1 MAKLTVSHETWPL
14 AARFEIS
21 RGTKTNSPVVV
32 VRIEDQG
39 CVGWGECVPYP
50 RYGETVQSVCA
61 AIEKVRPDI
70 EGGMDQT
77 ELHQLMPRGAA
88 RCALDTAL
96 WDLRAKLTQIPV
108 WQLADLKPPQ
118 PVITA
123 YTLGIDAPETMAAN
137 AAANAERP
145 LLKVKLN
152 REHVLERLQAIR
164 DNAPQS
170 TIIVDANEAWTIEEL
185 ERWFPALAALG
196 ISLIEQPLPANADHA
211 LARIEHLI
219 PIGADE
225 SVHSGE
231 DLQAL
236 QARYDVI
243 NIKLDKA
250 GGLTEALA
258 MRQAARALGFEIMVG
273 CMVGTS
279 LSMAPAILVA
289 QTAHFVDLDGPLL
302 LEKDR
307 EPGLIYHGS
316 RIFPAS
322 SLLWG

>member
-21 RGTKTNSPVVV
+21 RGAKTHSHVVV
-32 VRIEDQG
+32 VRIEDEG
-39 CVGWGECVPYP
+39 CVGWGECVPYR
-50 RYGETVQSVCA
+50 RYGETVQSVCF
-61 AIEKVRPDI
+61 AIENIRSAI
-70 EGGMDQT
+70 ESDEGRT
-77 ELHQLMPRGAA
+77 ELHRLMPPGAA
-88 RCALDTAL
+88 RCAVDTAL
-96 WDLRAKLTQIPV
+96 WDLRAKLTRSPV

-118 PVITA
+118 PVITG
-123 YTLGIDAPETMAAN
+123 YTLGIDTLETMAAN
-137 AAANAERP
+137 AAANTERP

-152 REHVLERLQAIR
+152 REQVLERLQAIR

-185 ERWFPALAALG
+185 ERWLPELAALG
-196 ISLIEQPLPANADHA
+196 ISLIEQPLPADADHA

-225 SVHSGE
+225 SVHSGK

-236 QARYDVI
+236 RARYDVI

-250 GGLTEALA
+250 GGLTEALT
-258 MRQAARALGFEIMVG
+258 MHQAARALGFEIMVG

-289 QTAHFVDLDGPLL
+289 QKARFVDLDGPLL

-307 EPGLIYHGS
+307 EPGLIYDGS
-316 RIFPAS
+316 RLSPAS